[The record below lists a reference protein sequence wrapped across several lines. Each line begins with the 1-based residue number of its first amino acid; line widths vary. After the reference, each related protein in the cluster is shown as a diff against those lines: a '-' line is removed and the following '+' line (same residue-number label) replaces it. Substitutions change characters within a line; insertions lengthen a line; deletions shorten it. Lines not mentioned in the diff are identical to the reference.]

1 MDAMAVPSYDKNTGE
16 QYPAYYTFNNENH
29 LPPELK
35 IE

>member
-1 MDAMAVPSYDKNTGE
+1 MDAMAVPSFDQHTGE
-16 QYPAYYTFNNENH
+16 SFPAYYTFNNENH